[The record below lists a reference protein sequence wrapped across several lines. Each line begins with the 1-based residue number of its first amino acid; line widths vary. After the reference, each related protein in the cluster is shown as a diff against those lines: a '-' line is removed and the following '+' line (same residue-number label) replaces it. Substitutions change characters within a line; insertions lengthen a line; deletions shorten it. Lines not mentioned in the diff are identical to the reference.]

1 MSDNFP
7 QTPGTGRNVATD
19 EVTYSGDTADVQ
31 LMRIVC
37 VSGSEGSKTVAEIC
51 DANGVASVIRRD
63 LQKIAVTSSSLTTAT
78 TAYTAGD
85 MVGAQMTFANAARVS
100 GGGGTI
106 VGATLISAAD
116 IIGAYDVVVS
126 SASMTLASDNAAWAV
141 SDADALNIIG
151 LVQLAS
157 VWDIGNNRIA
167 QAFGLAIPYT
177 CAATSLFCSLIT
189 RAGHTFFGAT
199 TDLQLTLFVERN

>member
-1 MSDNFP
+1 MADNFP
-7 QTPGTGRNVATD
+7 QTPGSGRNVATD
-19 EVTYSGDTADVQ
+19 QVTYSGDTADVQ
-31 LMRIVC
+31 LVRPVW
-37 VSGSEGSKTVAEIC
+37 VSGAEGSRTVLDLA
-51 DANGVASVIRRD
+51 DTQGFYSVIRRD
-63 LQKIAVTSSSLTTAT
+63 LQKIAVATTSLTTSI

-85 MVGAQMTFANAARVS
+85 IVGTQLTFANAARAS

-151 LVQLAS
+151 LIQLAS

-167 QAFGLAIPYT
+167 QAFGLSIPYT

-189 RAGHTFFGAT
+189 RAGHTFFGANS
-199 TDLQLTLFVERN
+199 DLQLTLFVERN